1 MPHHVLDS
9 VFCQGRPAVRG
20 GMTRFIIDVALRVPF
35 VDVLKSDILAL
46 FPNGNLQVILRKGL
60 KCHMTRLV
68 IHPDAHAADISLAVF
83 IDAFLGLHSGSLY
96 VVFIALDTGFVLFI
110 WVNLAPTLLRQER
123 KLCVAYIARA
133 ICVHVP
139 IKLLNVFKA
148 DFQAEKVDSLS
159 ELVDRN
165 RLRVV
170 RVNVAEGL
178 SQVSEP
184 LIDFE

>member
-1 MPHHVLDS
+1 M
-9 VFCQGRPAVRG
+9 RG

-35 VDVLKSDILAL
+35 VDILKPYILAL

-68 IHPDAHAADISLAVF
+68 IHSDAHAADISLAVF
-83 IDAFLGLHSGSLY
+83 IDAFLGLHHSGSLY

-110 WVNLAPTLLRQER
+110 WVNFAPTLLRQER
-123 KLCVAYIARA
+123 ELCVAYIARA

-159 ELVDRN
+159 ELVNRN